1 MSFIDDNYL
10 DGIITRMTA
19 EHKEKIVRTAK
30 RLNLPDD
37 DVLFLYIGA
46 VEYTVQLCEDILG
59 GISSER
65 QLIEQ
70 SNQANHQAQQ
80 EQSTT
85 QIENLIRVG
94 KAIVADI
101 QKTGSATTS
110 AIAEANSETLAQAQQ
125 TMTAATELKTI
136 TVALRDAVE
145 ADRLACAQDNE
156 KLLEQIKEAK
166 SGLKLA
172 IDRTYWMY
180 NDLDKLQN
188 KIRLST
194 ALGSMAPLSALGFS
208 AIAGAMIWGWG
219 LHMYWGDAG
228 NYLTVV
234 KENRSALNYCF
245 TESGERKPGFTCKV
259 VPQKK
264 K

>member
-1 MSFIDDNYL
+1 MTFLDENYL

-19 EHKEKIVRTAK
+19 EHKANLIRTAR

-46 VEYTVQLCEDILG
+46 AEYTVQLCEDVLG
-59 GISSER
+59 GISNER
-65 QLIEQ
+65 QRIEQ
-70 SNQANHQAQQ
+70 SNQANYQAQQ

-85 QIENLIRVG
+85 QIKNLIQAGRN
-94 KAIVADI
+94 IVADI
-101 QKTGSATTS
+101 QKTGSAATS
-110 AIAEANSETLAQAQQ
+110 AIAEANSETLFQAQQ
-125 TMTAATELKTI
+125 TVTAAAELTSS
-136 TVALRDAVE
+136 TVALIGKVE
-145 ADRLACAQDNE
+145 ADRLAHEQDIQQ
-156 KLLEQIKEAK
+156 LLQQVKEARD
-166 SGLKLA
+166 GLKLA
-172 IDRTYWMY
+172 INRTYWMHGEM
-180 NDLDKLQN
+180 DKLQN

-194 ALGSMAPLSALGFS
+194 ALGSIAPLSALGLA

-219 LHMYWGDAG
+219 LRMYWGDAG

-234 KENRSALNYCF
+234 KENRVALSRCF

>member
-1 MSFIDDNYL
+1 MTFIDDNYL
-10 DGIITRMTA
+10 DGIITQMTA
-19 EHKEKIVRTAK
+19 EHKENIMRTAK

-46 VEYTVQLCEDILG
+46 VEYTVQLCEDILS

-85 QIENLIRVG
+85 QIKNLIQAGRD
-94 KAIVADI
+94 IVADI

-110 AIAEANSETLAQAQQ
+110 AIASANSETLFQAQQ
-125 TMTAATELKTI
+125 TMTAAAELTTS
-136 TVALRDAVE
+136 TVALIGKVE
-145 ADRLACAQDNE
+145 ADRLAHKQDKE
-156 KLLEQIKEAK
+156 KLLEQIKSAK
-166 SGLKLA
+166 VELNKA
-172 IDRTYWMY
+172 IDRTIGMY
-180 NDLDKLQN
+180 GAMDKLQN

-194 ALGSMAPLSALGFS
+194 ALGSIAPLSALGCA
-208 AIAGAMIWGWG
+208 AIGGAIVYGWG

-234 KENRSALNYCF
+234 KENRTALTRCF